1 MSCQYP
7 VHTVHAFVQVIFPL
21 GSHRKRGG
29 KMLRPG
35 TTSAGA
41 LWRPWTKTLASDGVW
56 QRPCYQK
63 RCGPVCNPAGAS
75 HLTYLNIISWTSD
88 DGTQDEARIE
98 LHLIWKLQ
106 VGREGGQMHSKH
118 DSNAGSSCHSCLES
132 TGAISKSRSG
142 NVRKLRSIWCGRN
155 DWGMSGMSMSSNK
168 HHQYIQVLPAASNR
182 NSQARS
188 IACGLSSCGTHTQEL
203 SLCDYVS
210 CQNGTCLTNGKPIES
225 YCMSYSNT
233 KTFRLLSFLQ
243 VQTPASSSP
252 RT

>member
-41 LWRPWTKTLASDGVW
+41 LWRPWTKTLASDGLW

-88 DGTQDEARIE
+88 DGTQDEDDEARIE

-106 VGREGGQMHSKH
+106 VGRYLWGCREGGQMHSNTIQMLGLH
-118 DSNAGSSCHSCLES
+118 VTAVLSPLVQSLSPGQEMSGSCAAFGVGAMIEECQECPWVATNITS
-132 TGAISKSRSG
+132 TSKSCRLLQTKIP
-142 NVRKLRSIWCGRN
+142 KLALLHVVWAIVA
-155 DWGMSGMSMSSNK
+155 
-168 HHQYIQVLPAASNR
+168 H
-182 NSQARS
+182 
-188 IACGLSSCGTHTQEL
+188 THTGTL
-203 SLCDYVS
+203 LVWLCILPKW
-210 CQNGTCLTNGKPIES
+210 NLPN
-225 YCMSYSNT
+225 
-233 KTFRLLSFLQ
+233 
-243 VQTPASSSP
+243 
-252 RT
+252 